1 MQRLEKRVHA
11 GVRWMV
17 IIGFLSYFATSH
29 TPLASSSETPDR
41 ITQALFPIAG
51 YSSKTGVM
59 VGGMYLN
66 EGPLWKSNSILFF
79 SQKYGNMVIST
90 IRDIPFPLISS
101 ASTLESKIFLFNW
114 KDSYFPCGDSAHS
127 RPSSSCQEQLLD
139 NTQYE
144 FELGVRQFLT
154 PQFSYSGHLTFSQR
168 TEYPNEQA
176 RIFENERN
184 IGLTTDVQYDSR
196 NDYLSPNQGAYVL
209 GQLEYL
215 PSSFRTSMVDL
226 LQATLDARIYH
237 THRNHTVAIRGLL
250 SQTLSPND
258 SSDYFTA
265 RLRLGNQRELRGES
279 NNRYMGRAI
288 TLLQSEYRYRFHPR
302 LSGILF
308 VELGQAQDTIGFN
321 HIQMTRGFGLHT
333 QLSHGVVF
341 RSEAGFSRD
350 TFNIIIS
357 FNTAF

>member
-1 MQRLEKRVHA
+1 MQDLSPMRTLIR
-11 GVRWMV
+11 RTMV
-17 IIGFLSYFATSH
+17 FIGFLFYFATPH
-29 TPLASSSETPDR
+29 TAFASSEESPNH

-51 YSSKTGVM
+51 YSSKTGIM

-66 EGPLWKSNSILFF
+66 EGPFWKSNSILFF

-90 IRDIPFPLISS
+90 IRDVPFPLISTS
-101 ASTLESKIFLFNW
+101 STLESKLMLFNW

-139 NTQYE
+139 NSQYE

-154 PQFSYSGHLTFSQR
+154 PQFSYSGHLTYTQR
-168 TEYPNEQA
+168 TEYPNTQS

-184 IGLTTDVQYDSR
+184 FGLTTDLQYDSR
-196 NDYLSPNQGAYVL
+196 NDFLSPNHGTYLL
-209 GQLEYL
+209 GQLVYF
-215 PSSFRTSMVDL
+215 PAMFRTSMIDL
-226 LQATLDARIYH
+226 MQLTIDARIYRTRHKH
-237 THRNHTVAIRGLL
+237 TIALRGLL
-250 SQTLSPND
+250 SQTLSPID

-288 TLLQSEYRYRFHPR
+288 TLLQSEYRYRFYSR

-308 VELGQAQDTIGFN
+308 IELGQAQDTIGFN

-333 QLSHGVVF
+333 QLNHGVVF